1 MAYAI
6 RRTFNNAILFSV
18 QPNGLKVLERIPGL
32 VESLGGQTID
42 RLYSYSTLPEDSGL
56 LGEIDAAKRRK
67 DGETAFG
74 PRGIRRKEL
83 QRAIL
88 QGAEKAGVEIKWG
101 HKLVGLEQAQDSVT
115 VKFENG
121 VEDTASFV
129 VGSDGLHSN
138 TRICLFGQEQANYTG
153 LVQVCFYHYSGARLS
168 IPVLT

>member
-1 MAYAI
+1 MNKFLTYSAVEEDKRLLLEHSAPPPPPGGFSNILI
-6 RRTFNNAILFSV
+6 RRSV
-18 QPNGLKVLERIPGL
+18 LHKAL
-32 VESLGGQTID
+32 VNSAL
-42 RLYSYSTLPEDSGL
+42 SH
-56 LGEIDAAKRRK
+56 
-67 DGETAFG
+67 
-74 PRGIRRKEL
+74 
-83 QRAIL
+83 
-88 QGAEKAGVEIKWG
+88 GVEIKWG

-153 LVQVCFYHYSGARLS
+153 LVQVCFHHYSGARLS